1 MLRWL
6 TVMIV
11 VLAAA
16 PAMAQEQVPA
26 LTTLLPVLST
36 DAARMANE
44 LTALMKAAQDA
55 EGKAAYWK
63 DACQSTVQCGPGAEI
78 TVGSAPNAFVPN
90 PK

>member
-1 MLRWL
+1 MFRWL
-6 TVMIV
+6 MAMVV
-11 VLAAA
+11 VLAAV

-55 EGKAAYWK
+55 EAKAAYWQ
-63 DACQSTVQCGPGAEI
+63 DACRSTPECGGPAAQ
-78 TVGSAPNAFVPN
+78 VSAATKPPQ
-90 PK
+90 